1 MHHRK
6 LKYDVSEKID
16 KRAYVSYNTNVHE
29 KNELLNYG
37 LPAVGGVY
45 AFVFCRASLV
55 HQEVLF
61 LFIGGIMDITVI
73 RKAIALIARGIVEK
87 EQLLEKQPNR
97 YPHSKKLQHGIN
109 MFLYASLEWGG
120 VGESIFEFADES
132 KFLNKYA
139 RIPVAQWFDEWNL
152 EVCSRLDLENQPF
165 YGYDA
170 FAYYRKRT
178 NRYMPSEDCAVF
190 LETQE
195 ANIIEGTDEYALYE
209 KIIRLSQADYCLV
222 RKFIIEHPIMT
233 IDERRDILVQLAD
246 NMVAKEAINVAY
258 ELFQETGYRCPV
270 CGWTMVVGNFGPICH
285 SEYCIKTIPM
295 LTDAMKVD
303 GTEETIYRLKKG
315 IMRYFAQPGK
325 LELDIVAFCEKQK
338 LIWELWPQKDTYDVE
353 ITFPDGAVW
362 EIDAKAYRNPIALRS
377 KIETD
382 NGMPEGEY
390 QRGYFVIPTD
400 FVKGNRQYTT
410 IVNKALDTLHQP
422 NVRCI
427 TMHQLKENINRKVE
441 KCRAKNRM

>member
-1 MHHRK
+1 MGVDK
-6 LKYDVSEKID
+6 LEML
-16 KRAYVSYNTNVHE
+16 SYNVGVHE
-29 KNELLNYG
+29 KNKLLKYRQ
-37 LPAVGGVY
+37 PVVGGFY
-45 AFVFCRASLV
+45 AFVFYRASLV
-55 HQEVLF
+55 HQEMLF
-61 LFIGGIMDITVI
+61 LIIGGIMDITLI
-73 RKAIALIARGIVEK
+73 RKAIALIAKGIVEK
-87 EQLLEKQPNR
+87 DQLLEKQPNR
-97 YPHSKKLQHGIN
+97 YPYSKRLQHGIN
-109 MFLYASLEWGG
+109 MFLYACLEWGG

-139 RIPVAQWFDEWNL
+139 RIPVAQWFDEWDP
-152 EVCSRLDLENQPF
+152 EVRSQLDLENQPF
-165 YGYDA
+165 YGYGA
-170 FAYYRKRT
+170 FAYYRKRS

-195 ANIIEGTDEYALYE
+195 ANIVEGTDEFALYE
-209 KIIRLSQADYCLV
+209 KIIRLSQVDYCLV

-233 IDERRDILVQLAD
+233 IDERRDILIQLAD
-246 NMVAKEAINVAY
+246 NQVAKEAINVAY
-258 ELFQETGYRCPV
+258 ELFQEMGYRCPV
-270 CGWTMVVGNFGPICH
+270 CGWTMTDGNYGPICH
-285 SEYCIKTIPM
+285 SEYCTKPIPV
-295 LTDAMKVD
+295 LTDAVKVD

-325 LELDIVAFCEKQK
+325 LELDIVAFCEKKK
-338 LIWELWPQKDTYDVE
+338 LVWELWPQKDTYDVE

-377 KIETD
+377 KIESD
-382 NGMPEGEY
+382 NGMPDGDY

-410 IVNKALDTLHQP
+410 IVNKVLDTLHQP

-441 KCRAKNRM
+441 ECREKN